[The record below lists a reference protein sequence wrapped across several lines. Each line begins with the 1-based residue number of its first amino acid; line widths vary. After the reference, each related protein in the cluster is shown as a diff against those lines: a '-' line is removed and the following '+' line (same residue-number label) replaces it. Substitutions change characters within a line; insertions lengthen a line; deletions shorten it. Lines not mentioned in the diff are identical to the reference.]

1 VIDLA
6 KKNCCMKFKDIGKQL
21 NPKISASSVQRIL
34 KEAGFARR
42 MARKVI
48 YLTEEQKENRVK
60 WAKKFEDWGS
70 EDWAQII

>member
-6 KKNCCMKFKDIGKQL
+6 EKNCCMKFKDIGKQF

-42 MARKVI
+42 MASKVI
-48 YLTEEQKENRVK
+48 YLTEEQKEKRVK
-60 WAKKFEDWGS
+60 WARKFEDWGS